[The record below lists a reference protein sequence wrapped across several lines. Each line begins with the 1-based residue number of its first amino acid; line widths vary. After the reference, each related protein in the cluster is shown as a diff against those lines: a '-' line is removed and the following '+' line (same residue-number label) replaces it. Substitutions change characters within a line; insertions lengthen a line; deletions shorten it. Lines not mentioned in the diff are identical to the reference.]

1 MAISVE
7 FGPGIRFVAPRRSI
21 NCSSLSQRRRRTT
34 SSRIIAMCAAG
45 PPKAIVPSLRKSQ
58 TTSRIGGRLAGMAD
72 DAKGYHRLQLILGV
86 LGLALT
92 IAYFVVILAAG
103 LGSAVARWADG
114 LSGALAWRVA
124 AVAAAIAIGQAL
136 VTFPLAWLRGY
147 RLPKRHGLIHQT
159 LRAWLGDRLKAALIG
174 GALGLLAVEIIY
186 ALMATTPL
194 WWLAAASVLIA
205 LEILVAFVFPV
216 WLVPL
221 FYRLTPLADEHLR
234 ESVVDLASK
243 AGISVVGVWV
253 ADQSSKGRTANA
265 SLEGIERT
273 RRLLL
278 YGYLVARFAPDEVRA
293 VLAHELGH
301 HVHHDVWRMLVL
313 QAGLTMLALWLGDV
327 LLRAGANWWGWQPP
341 WDPAGLP
348 WLVIVV
354 GAMGLVTTPFVN
366 AVSRRV
372 ERPADDF
379 ALELTGDATAFIG
392 AMERLADLNLAERK
406 PHRLKELLLYSHP
419 SIERRILAA
428 TASRS
433 RAG

>member
-1 MAISVE
+1 MAE
-7 FGPGIRFVAPRRSI
+7 
-21 NCSSLSQRRRRTT
+21 
-34 SSRIIAMCAAG
+34 
-45 PPKAIVPSLRKSQ
+45 
-58 TTSRIGGRLAGMAD
+58 
-72 DAKGYHRLQLILGV
+72 DAKRYHRLQLILGM
-86 LGLALT
+86 LGLAVT
-92 IAYFVVILAAG
+92 GAYFVVILFAG
-103 LGSAVARWADG
+103 LGPRVARWAGG
-114 LSGALAWRVA
+114 LSDALVWRVA

-147 RLPKRHGLIHQT
+147 WLPRRHGLLHQT
-159 LRAWLGDRLKAALIG
+159 LGAWLRDRLKAALIG
-174 GALGLLAVEIIY
+174 GALGLVTVEIVY

-194 WWLAAASVLIA
+194 WWLAAAGVLVA
-205 LEILVAFVFPV
+205 LQVVVAFVFPV
-216 WLVPL
+216 WLLPL
-221 FYRLTPLADEHLR
+221 FYRLTPLADEHLCK
-234 ESVVDLASK
+234 SVADLVSK
-243 AGISVVGVWV
+243 AGIPVVGVWV
-253 ADQSSKGRTANA
+253 ADQSRKGRTANA
-265 SLEGIERT
+265 ALAGIGRT
-273 RRLLL
+273 RRVILFDT
-278 YGYLVARFAPDEVRA
+278 LVARFAPDEVRA

-313 QAGLTMLALWLGDV
+313 QAGLTVLALWLGNV
-327 LLRAGANWWGWQPP
+327 LLRAGANWWGWRAP

-348 WLVIVV
+348 WLTIVV
-354 GAMGLVTTPFVN
+354 GALGLVTAPFVN

-372 ERPADDF
+372 ERQADDF